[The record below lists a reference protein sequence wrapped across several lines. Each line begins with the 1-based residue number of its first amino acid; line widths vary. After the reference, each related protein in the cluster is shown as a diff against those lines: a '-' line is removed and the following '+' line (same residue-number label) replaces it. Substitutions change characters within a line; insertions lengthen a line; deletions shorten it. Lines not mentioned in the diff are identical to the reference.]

1 MLLAWTLG
9 FALLGS
15 LGAILGPAALL
26 VLSSSLRTRLL
37 SPLAG
42 SATGTLLGPGI
53 ATIAFFRLGH

>member
-15 LGAILGPAALL
+15 LGAILGP
-26 VLSSSLRTRLL
+26 
-37 SPLAG
+37 
-42 SATGTLLGPGI
+42 GI